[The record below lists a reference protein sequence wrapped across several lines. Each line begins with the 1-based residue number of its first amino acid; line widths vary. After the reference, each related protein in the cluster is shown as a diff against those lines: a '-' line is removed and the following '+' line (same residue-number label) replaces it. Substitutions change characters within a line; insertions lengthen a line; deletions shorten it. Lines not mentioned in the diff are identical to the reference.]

1 MSGNFFI
8 NYFQYQGVVGC
19 FCMLNYWFSSYDEIC
34 ADNYNYSWF
43 MLKGKC
49 RSEKW
54 EFYLCGDKTIKV
66 DRVSVDVLPR
76 GVPPLGFSPYL
87 ATDHTPS
94 LSFACLLSVSWV

>member
-1 MSGNFFI
+1 MTGKYFI

-54 EFYLCGDKTIKV
+54 ELYLCGDKTIKV